1 MNFTS
6 RSPIEAYPICN
17 RLRYNQYHLLGTGLV
32 GKLLSVPLVTG
43 TAVHRG
49 VEHLANRVR
58 IGQTPDVDTAVGL
71 AVDEYI
77 KECEGLGF
85 SGKGLKTNAQQWFTF
100 CEQKAL
106 LEGLIRMWYLMELPN
121 IVQRYKILSVEREIV
136 PVVLFK
142 NENNIPVRFMA
153 RVDMELQ
160 ELSTGEYYNYSLKT
174 VNRWD
179 ERSEQTYKSDL
190 QGITESWAIER
201 ESIEMRDIWINLT
214 KGIEYLSEIDPYDR
228 KLTAIIEYMA
238 RKTPPTKKLMGVRF
252 CFLVKGM
259 RRKDIYNGDENSP
272 YVTHSPLI
280 RGYRYIT
287 PTEVSYAHSWTYPN
301 PNNKSGRGTLGKG
314 WEFFNVWESD
324 ISIKDWIDA
333 LYKNMIQPECGNVL
347 RANTIT
353 PPEYFRDD
361 AEIEQ
366 AMREVISQETQ
377 IAHALKSL
385 DAQNGKGLTKAILE
399 SVFPHSRRSCY
410 FMFGEECPYLALCWK
425 PEVAADPLGSGLYQ
439 IRVPHHKPERDAIVT
454 GEEELI

>member
-17 RLRYNQYHLLGTGLV
+17 RLRYNQYHLLGTGVV

-77 KECEGLGF
+77 RECEGLGF

-100 CEQKAL
+100 REQKAL
-106 LEGLIRMWYLMELPN
+106 LEGLIRMWYLVELPS
-121 IVQRYKILSVEREIV
+121 IVQRYKILSVEREI
-136 PVVLFK
+136 
-142 NENNIPVRFMA
+142 IPVSLFYNEHIGTTHFMA

-160 ELSTGEYYNYSLKT
+160 ELATGEYYNYSLKT
-174 VNRWD
+174 VNKWD

-201 ESIEMRDIWINLT
+201 EAIDRQNEWISLT
-214 KGIEYLSEIDPYDR
+214 EDVEHLSQTEPYE
-228 KLTAIIEYMA
+228 KNLTAIIEYL
-238 RKTPPTKKLMGVRF
+238 RKKTPSTKKLMGIRF

-324 ISIKDWIDA
+324 ISIKDWVNA
-333 LYKNMIQPECGNVL
+333 LYQNQIQPECGSVL

-361 AEIEQ
+361 PEIEQ
-366 AMREVISQETQ
+366 AMREVVAQEKK
-377 IAHALKSL
+377 IASALYQLKKDGVDTNRIL
-385 DAQNGKGLTKAILE
+385 DE
-399 SVFPHSRRSCY
+399 VFPHSRRSCY

-425 PEVAADPLGSGLYQ
+425 PEVAADPIGSGLYQ
-439 IRVPHHKPERDAIVT
+439 IRVPHHKPERDAILT
-454 GEEELI
+454 EEEELI